1 MVTSGIVFWK
11 KLYCFEEDL
20 WWNTFQNPLSIQ
32 WYSKLN
38 TGDVLGDP
46 DVEHS
51 FEILSAGK
59 KNNASVFRAILMK
72 KIFITQAA
80 KKTFLSFQYASL
92 KPS

>member
-1 MVTSGIVFWK
+1 MVASGIVFWK

-32 WYSKLN
+32 WCSKLN

-51 FEILSAGK
+51 FEVLSAAK
-59 KNNASVFRAILMK
+59 KNNASVFRAILTK
-72 KIFITQAA
+72 KIFITQTA
-80 KKTFLSFQYASL
+80 KKNLFCPFSMYL
-92 KPS
+92 